1 MVNYDTAR
9 AVAKRVL
16 SAKAQETQGYTAQLH
31 KAQQAAESALDM
43 YAADS
48 RRQLS
53 LLAGLTTHV
62 VQVPEEL
69 CVKTSLFLAT
79 LRKGRQC
86 LLFHMESPSISEKAQ
101 ISAEGKFV
109 VLYRH
114 GEHDGGPSR
123 GVMHG

>member
-86 LLFHMESPSISEKAQ
+86 LFHMESPSISEKAQ

-109 VLYRH
+109 VLSRH
-114 GEHDGGPSR
+114 GA
-123 GVMHG
+123 